1 LEQLKLDVKGR
12 LACNISLKEAD
23 EKRAEAFGTLY
34 AQAITKN
41 IDERFPKEAVDV
53 LDSFSVFNAEH
64 LPPDTKSN
72 MFELYGKKEIDTL
85 QNHYFCDDQKKA
97 QHLPNKWQD
106 FKFELVQLRKRWF
119 EFKESVESN
128 KMKVKLSATE
138 WTLHQIM
145 QRFSSPDT
153 DYPLLTEIVKIAIVT
168 PVTNSW
174 PERAASEIKRIKTR
188 LRSRTKNDLLNGLLM
203 LSINGPDY
211 GSAEAHDI
219 IAKAVKRWMAV
230 RQHKHPTVY
239 KTDTSRETAT
249 KSVAIQTSARCLIDV
264 DLEDTEANK
273 RAANEIQAIICNK
286 SGEDIITNFHLGD
299 DSDDESDQFDD
310 ESDDDRE
317 HGEAQENEQ
326 DINSGDSDN

>member
-1 LEQLKLDVKGR
+1 
-12 LACNISLKEAD
+12 
-23 EKRAEAFGTLY
+23 
-34 AQAITKN
+34 
-41 IDERFPKEAVDV
+41 
-53 LDSFSVFNAEH
+53 
-64 LPPDTKSN
+64 

-97 QHLPNKWQD
+97 QHLANKWQD
-106 FKFELVQLRKRWF
+106 FKFELVKLRKRWF

-153 DYPLLTEIVKIAIVT
+153 DYPILTEIVKIAIVT
-168 PVTNSW
+168 PITNSW

-188 LRSRTKNDLLNGLLM
+188 LRSRTENDLLNGLLM

-230 RQHKHPTVY
+230 CRHKHPTVY
-239 KTDTSRETAT
+239 KTDTSRETTT

-317 HGEAQENEQ
+317 HGEARWCKFPHIFSVFGALYICTSDHAECMENEESKSKTS
-326 DINSGDSDN
+326 IAESPETNRHNKLN